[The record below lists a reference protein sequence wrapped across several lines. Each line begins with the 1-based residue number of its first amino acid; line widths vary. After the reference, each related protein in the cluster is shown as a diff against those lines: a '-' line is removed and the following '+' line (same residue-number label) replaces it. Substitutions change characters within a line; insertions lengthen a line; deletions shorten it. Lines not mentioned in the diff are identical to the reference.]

1 MRTAREPSSCVAIV
15 PGLREAE
22 ADDWLL
28 PAARPAPVQLSR
40 LGLWLTGWMPSLSGP
55 AAAKK
60 TKAWDAIWD
69 NYLSIVTDLKVPE
82 GDDDDTL

>member
-1 MRTAREPSSCVAIV
+1 
-15 PGLREAE
+15 
-22 ADDWLL
+22 
-28 PAARPAPVQLSR
+28 
-40 LGLWLTGWMPSLSGP
+40 MPSLSGP